1 MARRDHQRDRQDS
14 NPLFGSNKLKLG
26 TFSTNLEGGAAV
38 TTIEGT
44 LKADWPSTLKLAQI
58 ADAMEFEA
66 LVPVGRWR
74 GFGGITNFNGPGFE
88 CFSWAAGIGASTKNP
103 AIFATSH
110 VPTVHPIMAAK
121 QAATIDHI
129 TGGRFVLNIVT
140 GWHRDEIEMFG
151 NNLLEHEERYDAAV
165 EWLEIIDRLW
175 TEDEEFDFDG
185 KYYQIKK
192 GYLAPKPIQ
201 APRPMVMN
209 AGGSDRGR
217 HFAAKYS
224 DVAFCA
230 PKSGEYD
237 VLKEMVASYRDLARD
252 EYDNIIDVWTN
263 AYVVVRETEQEA
275 RDFVHHYTHEKGDWE
290 AVTNLVETMGLN
302 ADTFTEDEMRYMKAH
317 FMAGWGGFPIVG
329 TKEQVVDILKNL
341 NDIGF
346 AGILLTWPQYEEG
359 ILQFQ
364 DEDLPLI
371 KQAGLR

>member
-121 QAATIDHI
+121 QAAAIDHI

-151 NNLLEHEERYDAAV
+151 GKMLEHE
-165 EWLEIIDRLW
+165 DR
-175 TEDEEFDFDG
+175 
-185 KYYQIKK
+185 
-192 GYLAPKPIQ
+192 
-201 APRPMVMN
+201 
-209 AGGSDRGR
+209 
-217 HFAAKYS
+217 
-224 DVAFCA
+224 
-230 PKSGEYD
+230 
-237 VLKEMVASYRDLARD
+237 
-252 EYDNIIDVWTN
+252 
-263 AYVVVRETEQEA
+263 
-275 RDFVHHYTHEKGDWE
+275 
-290 AVTNLVETMGLN
+290 
-302 ADTFTEDEMRYMKAH
+302 
-317 FMAGWGGFPIVG
+317 
-329 TKEQVVDILKNL
+329 
-341 NDIGF
+341 
-346 AGILLTWPQYEEG
+346 
-359 ILQFQ
+359 
-364 DEDLPLI
+364 
-371 KQAGLR
+371 